1 MWVGLIHQ
9 APPSSAS
16 KGVSSTF
23 EVVLFFSEV
32 VLFFSKGVSPVMNHG
47 TGRSKTAHFRSF
59 RPATLSLARVHS
71 RAYTIIALFLP
82 SLPSPASY
90 ILAITAPFT
99 PCFWYFS
106 RICLHPQISVDERL
120 AVQGEGVKAKNTDY
134 CRAYARVR
142 ISGEPGVAV
151 VKPADQGE
159 ARGLLF

>member
-9 APPSSAS
+9 APPSSTS
-16 KGVSSTF
+16 KGVSSTS

-59 RPATLSLARVHS
+59 RPASLTHARVHYYSLVFCLHCLHPLLIFS
-71 RAYTIIALFLP
+71 RS
-82 SLPSPASY
+82 SLLSP
-90 ILAITAPFT
+90 
-99 PCFWYFS
+99 PCFWHFFQ
-106 RICLHPQISVDERL
+106 ICLHPQISVDERL
-120 AVQGEGVKAKNTDY
+120 AGRGEGVKAKNTDY
-134 CRAYARVR
+134 CRVYARVR
-142 ISGEPGVAV
+142 ISGKSGVTV

>member
-1 MWVGLIHQ
+1 MWVGLIHR
-9 APPSSAS
+9 AHPSSTS
-16 KGVSSTF
+16 EGVSSTF

-59 RPATLSLARVHS
+59 RPASLAHARVH
-71 RAYTIIALFLP
+71 YFIALFF
-82 SLPSPASY
+82 AF
-90 ILAITAPFT
+90 TAFT
-99 PCFWYFS
+99 RFFFSRDHRSFHPCFWYFS
-106 RICLHPQISVDERL
+106 QIYLHPQISVDEQL

-134 CRAYARVR
+134 CRVYARVR
-142 ISGEPGVAV
+142 RSRKSGVTV